1 MDLNTFFNTFF
12 IVFLYNWVQRYDN
25 SETIQNKFKYIFNV
39 LFFEKIALSLHK
51 ICCTRQ
57 FESKLSLHSIAK
69 SLQMKN

>member
-39 LFFEKIALSLHK
+39 LFFEKIAVSLHRK
-51 ICCTRQ
+51 I
-57 FESKLSLHSIAK
+57 K
-69 SLQMKN
+69 